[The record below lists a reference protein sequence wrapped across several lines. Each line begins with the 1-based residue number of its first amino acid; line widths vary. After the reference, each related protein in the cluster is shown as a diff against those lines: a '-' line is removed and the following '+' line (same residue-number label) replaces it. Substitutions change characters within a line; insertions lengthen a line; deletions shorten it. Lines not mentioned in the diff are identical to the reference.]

1 MSQGL
6 DILPSPR
13 REIVRA
19 AIVAAFGSAPV
30 GAVTRLHGGATGAA
44 PLCVEV
50 GGRRYLVRAEGE
62 ASPLRNPHQY
72 QSMRIAAESG
82 IAPRVHYIDETARVA
97 VTDFIDQQ
105 PLHTYPGGPRSLAQA
120 LGELLH
126 RLQDTP
132 VFPAFVDYPV
142 IVGRLFAHVRRTG
155 LFAEGLLDPHTE
167 RLARVSA
174 TYDAGVTQLVSSHN
188 DFIPANILFDGARL
202 WVIDWESA
210 YRNDPLVDVATAL
223 DTRAR
228 SPELEE
234 VPCAPGSAT
243 RRTRRCMPASI
254 SPARWRASI
263 TPGSF
268 SVPRQRPGE
277 RGETT
282 ISRRRRCRSSSRRS
296 RRVASSAARRR
307 QSTCWARCTSPRSFR
322 AACRPAST
330 WPSDHWF
337 TPYFRSRCSVQSAIG

>member
-1 MSQGL
+1 MSDGL
-6 DILPSPR
+6 DILPPPR

-19 AIVAAFGSAPV
+19 AIVAAFGSAPI
-30 GAVTRLHGGATGAA
+30 GAVRLLHGGATGAA

-50 GGRRYLVRAEGE
+50 GRRRYLVRAEGE

-72 QSMRIAAESG
+72 QSMRIAADAG

-97 VTDFIDQQ
+97 VTDFIEQQ

-174 TYDAGVTQLVSSHN
+174 AYDAGVTQLVSSHN

-223 DTRAR
+223 DTQAR

-234 VPCAPGSAT
+234 VLLRAWLGRSPDEGVHARLDLARALARLYYAGVFLSA
-243 RRTRRCMPASI
+243 
-254 SPARWRASI
+254 
-263 TPGSF
+263 
-268 SVPRQRPGE
+268 
-277 RGETT
+277 
-282 ISRRRRCRSSSRRS
+282 
-296 RRVASSAARRR
+296 SAAAWGARGDSDLSAATLAELR
-307 QSTCWARCTSPRSFR
+307 QAMAAGRLVRGAPATKHVLGKMYLASFL
-322 AACRPAST
+322 AGGLPPGFDLA
-330 WPSDHWF
+330 
-337 TPYFRSRCSVQSAIG
+337 V